1 MDTPAVM
8 KERSEHVLATVLFTD
23 IVDSSTLARELGD
36 ARWHVVLARHHAI
49 VRRAIRRFHGREVD
63 NAGDGFFITFRD
75 QVAAIRCACAISDDV
90 RQLGIEVRVG
100 CHVGQ
105 AEVVGRKLGGITIH
119 MASRVMA
126 EAGAGE
132 VLVSSTMRD
141 LVPASGFGFVDR
153 GERTL
158 KGMDG
163 TWHLYAVAA
172 VDGEERP
179 PPLDPEAA
187 ARLRGAIEPPS
198 LTERRWV
205 PVTAVWVVFLVAIA
219 GTVIFVERPKPV
231 VIVPESV
238 VRIDP
243 VTERVIADVPVAQPE
258 AGQMA
263 MVPPNEVWSLSHKQQ
278 VISVIDA
285 DTDIAEAPIAI
296 GAGAA
301 GSEGSGFGM
310 VYAFGSI
317 WVAPIGE
324 KAIEAIDPQTG
335 VVDPTH
341 RISVPGTTGRLAAD
355 DTLWVPVAERH
366 GWHILSV
373 TSDGNVLCDHK
384 TNPLGYNVGV
394 GEGSVWV
401 SNGAGLSVTKVDP
414 GSCDGTSIA
423 LPGINGAP
431 SGVGIGF
438 GSVWLSNAESGVV
451 YRIDPA
457 TEKVINTI
465 RIGDLGPGYQSDIV
479 MLGDS
484 IWVTDP
490 GGHAI
495 DRIDPVTNTVRDMI
509 FLPYSPQDLV
519 AAYGSLWATVT
530 RFPCCS
536 F

>member
-1 MDTPAVM
+1 M
-8 KERSEHVLATVLFTD
+8 KERSAHVLATVLFTD

-36 ARWHVVLARHHAI
+36 ARWHVLLARHHLI
-49 VRRAIRRFHGREVD
+49 VRRAIRRYHGREVD
-63 NAGDGFFITFRD
+63 NAGDGFFIAFRD
-75 QVAAIRCACAISDDV
+75 QVAAIRCACAISNEV
-90 RQLGIEVRVG
+90 RQLGIQVRAG

-119 MASRVMA
+119 TASRVMA
-126 EAGAGE
+126 EARAGE
-132 VLVSSTMRD
+132 VLVSSTMKD

-158 KGMDG
+158 KGIDG

-179 PPLDPEAA
+179 PPLDPIEA
-187 ARLRGAIEPPS
+187 ARLRGAIEPPA
-198 LTERRWV
+198 LRERRWV
-205 PVTAVWVVFLVAIA
+205 RVAAVASVLVAA
-219 GTVIFVERPKPV
+219 AVGTVIIVNRPKPV
-231 VIVPESV
+231 AIVPESV

-243 VTERVIADVPVAQPE
+243 VSEHVIADVPVAQPE

-278 VISVIDA
+278 VISVIDV
-285 DTDIAEAPIAI
+285 DSDSAEAPIPI
-296 GAGAA
+296 GGGAA
-301 GSEGSGFGM
+301 GSESSGFGM
-310 VYAFGSI
+310 VYAFGSV
-317 WVAPIGE
+317 WVAPINE
-324 KAIEAIDPQTG
+324 EAIEAIDPQTG
-335 VVDPTH
+335 VANPDR
-341 RISVPGTTGRLAAD
+341 RIPVPGTTGRLATD
-355 DTLWVPVAERH
+355 DTKALWVPVLEH
-366 GWHILSV
+366 DGWHIRSV
-373 TSDGNVLCDHK
+373 SPDGIRLCDRK

-414 GSCDGTSIA
+414 DTCEGTRIP

-457 TEKVINTI
+457 TEKVIGTI
-465 RIGDLGPGYQSDIV
+465 TIGDLGTGYQSDIV

-484 IWVTDP
+484 MWVTDP
-490 GGHAI
+490 GGRAI
-495 DRIDPVTNTVRDMI
+495 DRIDPNTDQVRDRI
-509 FLPYSPQDLV
+509 PLPYAPQDLV